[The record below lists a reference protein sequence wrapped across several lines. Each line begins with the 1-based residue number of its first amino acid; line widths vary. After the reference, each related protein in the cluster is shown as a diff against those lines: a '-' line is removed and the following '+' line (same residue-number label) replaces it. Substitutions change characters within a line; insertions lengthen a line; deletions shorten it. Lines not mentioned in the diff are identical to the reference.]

1 VCPQRP
7 QEPAK
12 PEPSPAPPGPKAGPE
27 ADPWPYPLM
36 TVAADKARERL
47 LAIEAA
53 AVILREDDDQPA
65 LRALLD
71 VLVPALGASRVTMA
85 VVCEKRDSPWLK
97 DEILSTFPVTIT
109 VLYRRGDSLTLLRR
123 VRRAP
128 ATARHRRFT

>member
-1 VCPQRP
+1 
-7 QEPAK
+7 
-12 PEPSPAPPGPKAGPE
+12 
-27 ADPWPYPLM
+27 M
-36 TVAADKARERL
+36 TVAADKAKERL

-71 VLVPALGASRVTMA
+71 VLVPALGAGRVTMA

-128 ATARHRRFT
+128 ARHRRAT